1 MTCILKDNTKQ
12 KYLSAHVPEEIE
24 SKPKNRDTTKSGNRF
39 EALEESITA
48 LNDLIT
54 KQNRDNLDALYNI
67 DMDNMSS
74 SMRKLFQSY
83 DDGIISANASIEA
96 WASETQAGF
105 EAIAQ
110 WQGTVENG
118 TIKSISDIKA
128 TADSNAAQITALAEW
143 KGTASETLA
152 SVQAT
157 ASENKSSIT
166 SLTSWKNT
174 TYSSDIKSLQSS
186 IAVIEQT
193 ADENG
198 ASISQIV
205 KAVGEDGEV
214 TAASIVTAVN
224 GSDSEVMI
232 SADKVDIS
240 GFVTFSSLENDGEST
255 INGNNISL
263 VADYNGDSISSLSFY
278 KQRYSDDTDTLSKM
292 FTIKTV
298 DNETDDEN
306 MARYATVLQTF
317 RAYEG
322 SSRYYVALK
331 LISKGA
337 LSFEAG
343 SSLYAEIGTYCTID
357 APENT
362 RLVAGSTFNAS
373 CNLSGHYAA
382 NKSYVFCTDGI
393 YYVDSSGNATCVVE
407 V

>member
-1 MTCILKDNTKQ
+1 MAFTLKDNAKHT
-12 KYLSAHVPEEIE
+12 YLSAHVPEEDK
-24 SKPKNRDTTKSGNRF
+24 SKPKKRNTVKSENRF
-39 EALEESITA
+39 EALEEAVSE
-48 LNDLIT
+48 LNDLMA

-83 DDGIISANASIEA
+83 DDGITSANASIEA

-105 EAIAQ
+105 EAIAR

-118 TIKSISDIKA
+118 TIDSIATIKA
-128 TADSNAAQITALAEW
+128 TAESNKAQIDTLTQW
-143 KGTASETLA
+143 KGTTSETLA
-152 SVQAT
+152 RVQAM

-205 KAVGEDGEV
+205 SAVGTDGEV
-214 TAASIVTAVN
+214 TASSIVAAVN
-224 GSDSEVMI
+224 ESGSKVMI

-343 SSLYAEIGTYCTID
+343 SSLYADVGTYCTID

-382 NKSYVFCTDGI
+382 NNSYVFCTDGI
-393 YYVDSSGNATCVVE
+393 YYVDSSGNETCIVE